1 VSHYVAFLS
10 PDYVIGIVRHGRN
23 VLAGE
28 TGGCHGHWLT
38 RSARCVPIRL
48 LAQRLTKQALAD
60 AQTELSV
67 ERYLQR
73 MTQEIRQTARQLWRC
88 GMPMRTPHS
97 MPARAG

>member
-1 VSHYVAFLS
+1 MSRALA
-10 PDYVIGIVRHGRN
+10 DAIGTLR
-23 VLAGE
+23 AD
-28 TGGCHGHWLT
+28 
-38 RSARCVPIRL
+38 PP

-73 MTQEIRQTARQLWRC
+73 MTQEIRQSARQLWRC
-88 GMPMRTPHS
+88 GMSMRVPHS

>member
-1 VSHYVAFLS
+1 MSRALA
-10 PDYVIGIVRHGRN
+10 DAIGTLR
-23 VLAGE
+23 ADP
-28 TGGCHGHWLT
+28 
-38 RSARCVPIRL
+38 A

-73 MTQEIRQTARQLWRC
+73 MTQEIRQSARQLWRC